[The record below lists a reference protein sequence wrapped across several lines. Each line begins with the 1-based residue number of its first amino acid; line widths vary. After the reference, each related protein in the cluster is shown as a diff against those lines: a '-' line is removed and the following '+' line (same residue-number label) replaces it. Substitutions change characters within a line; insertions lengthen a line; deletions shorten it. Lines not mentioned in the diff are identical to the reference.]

1 LRRSRKLA
9 ERIGRHAPGGRPG
22 ARGAVFIQIDGLSH
36 ETLVRAM
43 RLRAAPFIRKLL
55 KKRGHVLSRYRVG
68 LPAVTPAHN
77 AKAFYGDGSV
87 VPGLYW
93 FDRAEGRPRS
103 MGSPADARDVEARFA
118 KPGALENG
126 AAYGTFF
133 QGGSHHS
140 AFTVSGAE
148 FGQVTTT
155 LPAWELFAFL
165 VANAPALARVALGAV
180 WETVLELWDHVRA
193 VRAGTPGGAEIPFLF
208 ERVISNTVMRE
219 MTTAAVSL
227 DVHRGVPVIWAN
239 FPAYDVM
246 AHHRGPTS
254 LRAFWTLRGIDR
266 CVRIIERAARNSPE
280 REYDVFVLSDHG
292 MVPTVPFEALHGSDP
307 HTWLVREGV
316 GSARGAAGTRP
327 APDILPS
334 AQLLSV
340 LGRLRH
346 ALPGVLARLAATVER
361 RLKRRIRR
369 WELRHGGGHVLTGAE
384 TSIHYC
390 GGMAHVYLAPVG
402 KALFRDEVDKAWPG
416 LVGALAR
423 LDGVRAVVVRSR
435 GGGVEVTGASGR
447 MVARGRRGSRG
458 AVFAE
463 GESPL
468 EGVVSEDHALRDL
481 TRLLANP
488 DSGDLVV
495 LGGRVDGPDGGRG
508 RGRRLRKLYL
518 NFQNQ
523 SGAHGGL
530 EPQEQ
535 YAFFMGPAERREE
548 VEETNAP
555 EDLYALLRSYGD

>member
-1 LRRSRKLA
+1 
-9 ERIGRHAPGGRPG
+9 
-22 ARGAVFIQIDGLSH
+22 
-36 ETLVRAM
+36 
-43 RLRAAPFIRKLL
+43 
-55 KKRGHVLSRYRVG
+55 
-68 LPAVTPAHN
+68 
-77 AKAFYGDGSV
+77 
-87 VPGLYW
+87 
-93 FDRAEGRPRS
+93 
-103 MGSPADARDVEARFA
+103 
-118 KPGALENG
+118 
-126 AAYGTFF
+126 
-133 QGGSHHS
+133 
-140 AFTVSGAE
+140 
-148 FGQVTTT
+148 
-155 LPAWELFAFL
+155 
-165 VANAPALARVALGAV
+165 
-180 WETVLELWDHVRA
+180 
-193 VRAGTPGGAEIPFLF
+193 
-208 ERVISNTVMRE
+208 
-219 MTTAAVSL
+219 
-227 DVHRGVPVIWAN
+227 
-239 FPAYDVM
+239 
-246 AHHRGPTS
+246 
-254 LRAFWTLRGIDR
+254 
-266 CVRIIERAARNSPE
+266 
-280 REYDVFVLSDHG
+280 
-292 MVPTVPFEALHGSDP
+292 
-307 HTWLVREGV
+307 
-316 GSARGAAGTRP
+316 
-327 APDILPS
+327 
-334 AQLLSV
+334 
-340 LGRLRH
+340 
-346 ALPGVLARLAATVER
+346 
-361 RLKRRIRR
+361 
-369 WELRHGGGHVLTGAE
+369 
-384 TSIHYC
+384 
-390 GGMAHVYLAPVG
+390 MAHVYLAPVG